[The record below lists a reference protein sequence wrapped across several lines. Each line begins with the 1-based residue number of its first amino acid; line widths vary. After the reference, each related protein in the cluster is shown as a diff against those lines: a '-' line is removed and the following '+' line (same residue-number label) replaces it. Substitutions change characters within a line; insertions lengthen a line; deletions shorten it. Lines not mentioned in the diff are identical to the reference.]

1 MEDLERDAARAPRS
15 VVDNAAP
22 SLSEHR
28 MNREFTEHIGKSKFT
43 AHKSFH
49 DETCLTILRI
59 DPARALLLS
68 TSNAAGGEPM
78 IRLGIAE
85 DHTIVRWAL
94 REALGKADDIEVVG
108 EAGTVA
114 ETLEMIQ
121 NVRPDVLLLDLTLPD
136 RSGFDVLNELR
147 VIDTAPLVVVLTWHT
162 EPSYAA
168 RAIAAGAHGYLNKG
182 AAPEEL
188 LNAIRAV
195 SRGEQI
201 IPPDAEQLIASGDG
215 HPASA
220 LTAREQQV
228 MEMLARGLTNREIA
242 EHLEISI
249 KTVDTHRGHVL
260 KKLGLRN
267 NSELTRFAVKH
278 GYVAL

>member
-1 MEDLERDAARAPRS
+1 
-15 VVDNAAP
+15 
-22 SLSEHR
+22 
-28 MNREFTEHIGKSKFT
+28 
-43 AHKSFH
+43 
-49 DETCLTILRI
+49 
-59 DPARALLLS
+59 
-68 TSNAAGGEPM
+68 M

-94 REALGKADDIEVVG
+94 REALSKAEDIEVVG
-108 EAGTVA
+108 EAGSAA
-114 ETLEMIQ
+114 ETLDMIKRE
-121 NVRPDVLLLDLTLPD
+121 RPDVLLLDISLPD
-136 RSGFDVLNELR
+136 RSGFDVLAEMR
-147 VIDTAPLVVVLTWHT
+147 PMDTAPLVVVLTWHT

-168 RAIAAGAHGYLNKG
+168 RAIAAGAHGYVSK
-182 AAPEEL
+182 AVEAEEL
-188 LNAIRAV
+188 LAAIRAV
-195 SRGEQI
+195 SRGEQV
-201 IPPDAEQLIASGDG
+201 IPAGVEELLKSGDG
-215 HPASA
+215 HPSSA

-260 KKLGLRN
+260 KKLNLRN

>member
-1 MEDLERDAARAPRS
+1 
-15 VVDNAAP
+15 
-22 SLSEHR
+22 
-28 MNREFTEHIGKSKFT
+28 
-43 AHKSFH
+43 
-49 DETCLTILRI
+49 
-59 DPARALLLS
+59 
-68 TSNAAGGEPM
+68 M

-94 REALGKADDIEVVG
+94 REALSKAEDIEVVG
-108 EAGTVA
+108 EAGSAA
-114 ETLEMIQ
+114 ETLDMVKRE
-121 NVRPDVLLLDLTLPD
+121 RPDVLLLDISLPD
-136 RSGFDVLNELR
+136 RSGFDVLTEMRPL
-147 VIDTAPLVVVLTWHT
+147 DTAPLVVVLTWHT

-168 RAIAAGAHGYLNKG
+168 RAIAAGAHGYVSKNV
-182 AAPEEL
+182 APEEL
-188 LNAIRAV
+188 LAAIRAV
-195 SRGEQI
+195 SRGEQV
-201 IPPDAEQLIASGDG
+201 IPPGVEQLLANGDG

-228 MEMLARGLTNREIA
+228 MEMLSRGMTNREIA

-278 GYVAL
+278 GYVSL

>member
-1 MEDLERDAARAPRS
+1 
-15 VVDNAAP
+15 
-22 SLSEHR
+22 
-28 MNREFTEHIGKSKFT
+28 
-43 AHKSFH
+43 
-49 DETCLTILRI
+49 
-59 DPARALLLS
+59 
-68 TSNAAGGEPM
+68 M
-78 IRLGIAE
+78 IRLAIAE

-108 EAGTVA
+108 ESGTAA
-114 ETLEMIQ
+114 ETIEM
-121 NVRPDVLLLDLTLPD
+121 VKRDRPEVLLLDITLPD
-136 RSGFDVLNELR
+136 RSGFDVLAELR
-147 VIDTAPLVVVLTWHT
+147 QIETAPLVIVLTWHT

-168 RAIAAGAHGYLNKG
+168 RAIAAGAHGYLTKSVEPD
-182 AAPEEL
+182 AL
-188 LNAIRAV
+188 LSAIRSV
-195 SRGEQI
+195 SRGEQV
-201 IPPDAEQLIASGDG
+201 IPPGIEQLLASGDG

-278 GYVAL
+278 GYVSL

>member
-1 MEDLERDAARAPRS
+1 
-15 VVDNAAP
+15 
-22 SLSEHR
+22 
-28 MNREFTEHIGKSKFT
+28 
-43 AHKSFH
+43 
-49 DETCLTILRI
+49 
-59 DPARALLLS
+59 
-68 TSNAAGGEPM
+68 M
-78 IRLGIAE
+78 IRLGLAE

-94 REALGKADDIEVVG
+94 KEALGKAEDIEVVG
-108 EAGTVA
+108 EAGTAA
-114 ETLEMIQ
+114 ETLEMIKRD
-121 NVRPDVLLLDLTLPD
+121 RPDVLLLDLSLPD
-136 RSGFDVLNELR
+136 RSGYVVMNELR
-147 VIDTAPLVVVLTWHT
+147 NIETAPLVVVLTWHT

-182 AAPEEL
+182 VTPQDL
-188 LNAIRAV
+188 LSAIRAV
-195 SRGEQI
+195 SRGEQVV
-201 IPPDAEQLIASGDG
+201 PPDAEAFIASGDG

-228 MEMLARGLTNREIA
+228 MEMLARGMTNREIA

-278 GYVAL
+278 GYVGL

>member
-1 MEDLERDAARAPRS
+1 
-15 VVDNAAP
+15 
-22 SLSEHR
+22 
-28 MNREFTEHIGKSKFT
+28 
-43 AHKSFH
+43 
-49 DETCLTILRI
+49 
-59 DPARALLLS
+59 
-68 TSNAAGGEPM
+68 M

-94 REALGKADDIEVVG
+94 KEALEKFPDIEVVG
-108 EAGTVA
+108 DAGTAA
-114 ETLEMIQ
+114 ETLDMIQ
-121 NVRPDVLLLDLTLPD
+121 RVRPDVLLLDLSLPD
-136 RSGFDVLNELR
+136 RSGFDVLNDMRES
-147 VIDTAPLVVVLTWHT
+147 DTAPLVVVLTWHT

-168 RAIAAGAHGYLNKG
+168 RAIAAGAHGYVNKSVS
-182 AAPEEL
+182 PEDL
-188 LNAIRAV
+188 LAAIRAV
-195 SRGEQI
+195 SRGEQVV
-201 IPPDAEQLIASGDG
+201 PPGVEQILASGDG

-242 EHLEISI
+242 EHLQISI

-278 GYVAL
+278 GYVSL

>member
-1 MEDLERDAARAPRS
+1 
-15 VVDNAAP
+15 
-22 SLSEHR
+22 
-28 MNREFTEHIGKSKFT
+28 
-43 AHKSFH
+43 
-49 DETCLTILRI
+49 
-59 DPARALLLS
+59 
-68 TSNAAGGEPM
+68 M

-85 DHTIVRWAL
+85 NHTIVRWAL
-94 REALGKADDIEVVG
+94 KEALDKDPEIEVVG
-108 EAGTVA
+108 DAGTAA

-121 NVRPDVLLLDLTLPD
+121 RVRPDVLLLDISLPD
-136 RSGFDVLNELR
+136 RSGFDVLNDMRES
-147 VIDTAPLVVVLTWHT
+147 DTAPLVVVLTWHT

-168 RAIAAGAHGYLNKG
+168 RAIAAGAHGYVNKSVT
-182 AAPEEL
+182 PEEL
-188 LNAIRAV
+188 MAAIRAV
-195 SRGEQI
+195 SRGEQV
-201 IPPDAEQLIASGDG
+201 IPAGIEQILAAGEA

-242 EHLEISI
+242 EHLQISI